1 MRQTPHA
8 INELRARALAL
19 GIVWEELPPL
29 LRIRDIVRGPKGARG
44 PPGIL
49 PISERTFY
57 SWVANGLIPPPIK
70 FESGISAW
78 PREVIVR
85 IALDGIRRPRGMG
98 ASSPAQQKFRP
109 QHNLDRRPAAGTAGS
124 RRLKGSWNY
133 S

>member
-8 INELRARALAL
+8 INALRARALAL

-29 LRIRDIVRGPKGARG
+29 LRIRDIVRGRKGARG
-44 PPGIL
+44 PPDIL

-57 SWVANGLIPPPIK
+57 SRLADGLIPPPVN

-85 IALDGIRRPRGMG
+85 ITLDGIRRPSGHGRKLTG
-98 ASSPAQQKFRP
+98 ATEI
-109 QHNLDRRPAAGTAGS
+109 PAATQP
-124 RRLKGSWNY
+124 
-133 S
+133 